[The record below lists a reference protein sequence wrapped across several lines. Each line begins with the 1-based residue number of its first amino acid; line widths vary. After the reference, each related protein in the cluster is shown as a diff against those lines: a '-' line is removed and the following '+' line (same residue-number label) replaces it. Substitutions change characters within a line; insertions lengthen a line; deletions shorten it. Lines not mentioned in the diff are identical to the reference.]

1 MYMYVCIN
9 TTPYIYIHTYITY
22 ITNHNNLS
30 RPVREWDEDGRE
42 FPRNSRQM
50 GGRWVVPQ

>member
-9 TTPYIYIHTYITY
+9 NTPYIYIHTYITY